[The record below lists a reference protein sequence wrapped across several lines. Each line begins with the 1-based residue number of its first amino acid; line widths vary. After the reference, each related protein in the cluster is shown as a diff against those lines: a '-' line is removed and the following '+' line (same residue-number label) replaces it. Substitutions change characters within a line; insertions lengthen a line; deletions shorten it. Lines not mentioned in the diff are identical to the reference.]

1 MATPTA
7 SGGVGTIETNIANDA
22 HIGGQH
28 GWVEWVRV
36 VVDEQCVLATPLN
49 AESKLES
56 WRPILEF
63 GGGGW
68 EWAHLVG
75 HQAAGDRRDV
85 RRIHLSFNL
94 LNLLFVLGDR
104 RSVRI
109 HL

>member
-22 HIGGQH
+22 HIGGDH

-36 VVDEQCVLATPLN
+36 VVDEQCLLATPLN
-49 AESKLES
+49 PESKLES

-68 EWAHLVG
+68 EWATYTKSWAEEWIQNKQWPYESASSHLPC
-75 HQAAGDRRDV
+75 R
-85 RRIHLSFNL
+85 L
-94 LNLLFVLGDR
+94 LLGE
-104 RSVRI
+104 
-109 HL
+109 